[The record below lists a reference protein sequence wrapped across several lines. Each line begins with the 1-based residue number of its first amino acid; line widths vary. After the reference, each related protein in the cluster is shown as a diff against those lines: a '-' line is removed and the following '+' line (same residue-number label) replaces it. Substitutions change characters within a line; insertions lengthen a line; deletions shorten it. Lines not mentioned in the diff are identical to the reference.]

1 MWFLRDA
8 TPADAETLFW
18 RASPEAQEFLRGR
31 EAQPVTCLQWQV
43 MDSQWVK
50 VLEYPE
56 DGPVGIL
63 GGIPLARGKGLL
75 WSLNTPMG
83 LSRPIW
89 LVKALKRAIS
99 ELETEFPGG
108 LCGVIEDPRETKV
121 WTRRG
126 FLLGDTV
133 DIAGRRVTPME
144 LM

>member
-1 MWFLRDA
+1 MWSIRDA

-18 RASPEAQEFLRGR
+18 RAGPEVQERYKPN
-31 EAQPVTCLQWQV
+31 PVTQLQWQV

-56 DGPVGIL
+56 SGPVGVL
-63 GGIPLARGKGLL
+63 GAIPLARGKGLL
-75 WSLNTPMG
+75 WSLSTPMG

-108 LCGVIEDPRETKV
+108 LCGVAENPREARF
-121 WTRRG
+121 WSRRG
-126 FLLGDTV
+126 FLLGDPV
-133 DIAGRRVTPME
+133 DIAGRRVIPME
-144 LM
+144 MM